1 MCKCSR
7 SLCVFFRRSS
17 RKQRLHRHGPNQA
30 PANYTALYDPEQ
42 VTYEPRLLCLA
53 MISAVDEAIG
63 RITNALKGKGFW
75 DNLLVIFSSD
85 KCARLP
91 ASVLA
96 LA

>member
-17 RKQRLHRHGPNQA
+17 RKRLRRHGPNQA

-63 RITNALKGKGFW
+63 RITDALKSEGLW
-75 DNLLVIFSSD
+75 NNLLVIFSSD

>member
-1 MCKCSR
+1 M
-7 SLCVFFRRSS
+7 
-17 RKQRLHRHGPNQA
+17 
-30 PANYTALYDPEQ
+30 
-42 VTYEPRLLCLA
+42 TYEPRLLCLA

-63 RITNALKGKGFW
+63 RITGALKSKGLW

-91 ASVLA
+91 AAVLA

>member
-1 MCKCSR
+1 MCKCS
-7 SLCVFFRRSS
+7 VPFASS
-17 RKQRLHRHGPNQA
+17 FEEAQESGCRHGPNQA

-53 MISAVDEAIG
+53 MISAVDEAIR
-63 RITNALKGKGFW
+63 RITDALKSEGLW
-75 DNLLVIFSSD
+75 NNLLVIFSSD

>member
-1 MCKCSR
+1 M
-7 SLCVFFRRSS
+7 
-17 RKQRLHRHGPNQA
+17 HRHGPNQA

-53 MISAVDEAIG
+53 MISAVDEAIR
-63 RITNALKGKGFW
+63 RITDALKSKRLW

-91 ASVLA
+91 AAVVA